1 MGLFGIK
8 DNRNELHEDSGLL
21 TEKSNL
27 PVIQLRSGDTGA
39 SSEDGNHTLGKLKC
53 YGMEWREIAM
63 ELNKPEQNCSFV
75 FFQKERHKLQSFY
88 KNSRGNFITAEQ

>member
-1 MGLFGIK
+1 MAETHQLITTNGHAELLRPTLVQTQLMGLFGIK
-8 DNRNELHEDSGLL
+8 DNRNELREDSGLL

-53 YGMEWREIAM
+53 YGME
-63 ELNKPEQNCSFV
+63 
-75 FFQKERHKLQSFY
+75 
-88 KNSRGNFITAEQ
+88 

>member
-1 MGLFGIK
+1 MITTNAHAELLRPTLVQTRLMGLFGIK
-8 DNRNELHEDSGLL
+8 DNRNELREDSGLL

-53 YGMEWREIAM
+53 YGME
-63 ELNKPEQNCSFV
+63 
-75 FFQKERHKLQSFY
+75 
-88 KNSRGNFITAEQ
+88 